1 MTVYGLSITLDDEY
15 PAVADGIYLHG
26 QLEKMNQFDLV
37 YIPKADMPQ
46 KEGEFGCEV
55 VVFPTKQHIP
65 AIMFYWTVEEPFRR
79 NSGLI
84 VLPDDTEAIEYAK
97 KKYEIR
103 STQLS
108 GGAIE

>member
-1 MTVYGLSITLDDEY
+1 MIVYGLSVTLEDEY

-65 AIMFYWTVEEPFRR
+65 AIMFYWTSNVGTGFTRDR
-79 NSGLI
+79 GLI
-84 VLPDDTEAIEYAK
+84 VLPEDTEAIEYAK
-97 KKYEIR
+97 KKFKER
-103 STQLS
+103 SNQL
-108 GGAIE
+108 